1 MFGSTLIANPATEP
15 SGAPLTSIEAGETE
29 EERGVST
36 DFEVELFIEE
46 IRKLGC
52 LWNTSLSSY
61 KDRNAKQN
69 AWQILSNIFN
79 KDGKNS
85 IMNSLNNLINI

>member
-52 LWNTSLSSY
+52 LWNISLSSY
-61 KDRNAKQN
+61 KDKCETKCMA
-69 AWQILSNIFN
+69 
-79 KDGKNS
+79 D
-85 IMNSLNNLINI
+85 SLKHI